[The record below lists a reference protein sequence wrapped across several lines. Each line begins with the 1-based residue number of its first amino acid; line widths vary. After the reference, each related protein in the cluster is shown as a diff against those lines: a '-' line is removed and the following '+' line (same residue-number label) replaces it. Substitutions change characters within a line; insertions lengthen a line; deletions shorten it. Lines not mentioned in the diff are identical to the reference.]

1 MKQAALLPPLRR
13 ELIAIL
19 RGLKPGE
26 SGDIAMALF
35 DAGMQA
41 VEIPL
46 NSPDP
51 FRSIETVAR
60 LAPAGCIVGAGTVLK
75 PEEVA
80 RLQDCGGRMVVSPN
94 VDPSVIGA
102 TAERGM
108 VSLPGV
114 FTASEALLAVRSGAS
129 GLKFFPAMALGPQGI
144 SAIRAVLPP
153 GLLLA
158 AVGGVAES
166 DFAAYG
172 EFGIRAFGLGSSLY
186 RPGAS
191 PAEVAARARAA
202 ISAWDAAF
210 VAPQE
215 V

>member
-1 MKQAALLPPLRR
+1 MKQAPLLPPLRR

-19 RGLKPGE
+19 RGLKPE
-26 SGDIAMALF
+26 EAGDVARALF
-35 DAGMQA
+35 DTGMQA

-51 FRSIETVAR
+51 FRSIEAVAR
-60 LAPAGCIVGAGTVLK
+60 LAPAGCIVGAGTVLE
-75 PEEVA
+75 PGEVE
-80 RLQDCGGRMVVSPN
+80 RLHACGGRMVVSPN
-94 VDPSVIGA
+94 VDPSVIIA
-102 TAERGM
+102 AAERDM

-144 SAIRAVLPP
+144 AAIRAVLPP
-153 GLLLA
+153 GLMLA

-186 RPGAS
+186 RPGAT
-191 PAEVAARARAA
+191 PAEVAARAGAA
-202 ISAWDAAF
+202 IRVWDEAF
-210 VAPQE
+210 AHRAG
-215 V
+215 